1 MTRRAPH
8 VLIHRVAGA
17 ALALALA
24 LAPAA
29 ASSAPRLKAL
39 GDTAD
44 DVVYTPVTPCRL
56 VETRGTFAAVYQGGG
71 AFTANEIR
79 NYAIQGGNG
88 VCLSQLPA
96 GLHPSAVQLQVFGMP
111 TTAASGDIEI
121 LPQGTAFGATA
132 TMVYVGSIAFNTVS
146 TNAKINTANNQIS
159 VQVRGG
165 GAHVA
170 IDVVGYF
177 RKEANT
183 TTNAFEAAVGGSVA
197 WRLLP
202 DAFSPIVVGGASN
215 SVTAGASGAVIGGG
229 GAPGTNFIIQ
239 FGNTSIGVDCNGSC
253 ANRVTDLLG
262 TVSGGAANQAGNGTD
277 PSNDAAFATVGG
289 GIGNLA
295 SGMQSAVTG
304 GGRNVATGNSSA
316 IGGGE
321 GNTASGSHSAIGG
334 GIGNLAAGVYSSVPG
349 GESNKAL
356 GTASIAM
363 GFTANANGDGCF
375 VFGDVSTS
383 SEVRCDAPNRV
394 VMRGTG
400 GIFMFTGGTEQGSYT
415 GVVLPVGGQAWIAAS
430 DRAGKENLQ
439 AVDPKAVLAKVAAMP
454 IATWNWKTQDAAIR
468 HMGPMAQDFAA
479 AFGLGETNK
488 GINTIDADGVALAA
502 IQGLSQMIVER
513 DARIERL
520 EHELDLLRDT
530 VGKLVGGASEQR
542 R

>member
-111 TTAASGDIEI
+111 TTPASGDIEI
-121 LPQGTAFGATA
+121 LPQGTAFGTTA

-202 DAFSPIVVGGASN
+202 DTFSPIVVGGANN
-215 SVTAGASGAVIGGG
+215 SVTPGASGAVIGGG
-229 GAPGTNFIIQ
+229 GAPGTNFLIQ
-239 FGNTSIGVDCNGSC
+239 FGNIGIGVNCNGSC

-277 PSNDAAFATVGG
+277 PSNDSAFATVGG

-295 SGMQSAVTG
+295 SGMASAVTG
-304 GGRNVATGNSSA
+304 GGGNVASGDSSAIGGGSGNTASGDSSA

-321 GNTASGSHSAIGG
+321 GN
-334 GIGNLAAGVYSSVPG
+334 LAAGFSSSVPG
-349 GESNKAL
+349 GTANKAL
-356 GTASIAM
+356 GTDSIAM

-400 GIFMFTGGTEQGSYT
+400 GIYMFAGGTEQENYK
-415 GVVLPVGGQAWIAAS
+415 GVVLPIDGQAWIAMS

-439 AVDPKAVLAKVAAMP
+439 AVDSKAVLAKVVAMP

-488 GINTIDADGVALAA
+488 GITTIDADGVALAA
-502 IQGLSQMIVER
+502 IQGLRQMIVER

-520 EHELDLLRDT
+520 EHELDLLRDM
-530 VGKLVGGASEQR
+530 VGKLAGGASEQR
-542 R
+542 P